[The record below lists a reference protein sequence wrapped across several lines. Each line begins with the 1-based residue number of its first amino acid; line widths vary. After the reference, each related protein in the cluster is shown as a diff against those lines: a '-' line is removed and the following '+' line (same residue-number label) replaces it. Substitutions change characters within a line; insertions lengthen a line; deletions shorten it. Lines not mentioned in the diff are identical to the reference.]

1 MASSGTKSTP
11 TNIQST
17 STTTTIK
24 TPPAATTTTT
34 TTKTTTYKTFLFD
47 LAEDPYEA
55 NNLLDD
61 PTGAAA
67 TKYADI
73 TTQMSSRH
81 EYFSQF
87 ITDPDPPVFN
97 AALTAFR
104 SCGGVCSYV
113 ENTIEETETVA
124 KNLMGSGNPTN
135 VINPQAPNIV
145 FVLLDDWGWNDVG
158 WRSNYMSWTTPNIDR
173 LASEGV
179 KLENYYS
186 AYYCIPARAS
196 LLTGRY
202 AIRHGT
208 WDNSFESNEHL
219 PHELSLDETTIAQ
232 EMQVLGFTPTSLQ
245 PFYPHPQTLKTL
257 IPYSNSNLTQT

>member
-1 MASSGTKSTP
+1 MASTGTKATQTTAPSGTNKV
-11 TNIQST
+11 
-17 STTTTIK
+17 
-24 TPPAATTTTT
+24 PPAATSTT

-73 TTQMSSRH
+73 TSQMSARH

-87 ITDPDPPVFN
+87 ITDPDPPIFN
-97 AALTAFR
+97 AAITAFR

-113 ENTIEETETVA
+113 ENTVEETETVA
-124 KNLMGSGNPTN
+124 KNVMLSSNPMHTN
-135 VINPQAPNIV
+135 NPQAPNIV
-145 FVLLDDWGWNDVG
+145 FVLVDDWGWNDVG

-173 LASEGV
+173 LATEGI

-219 PHELSLDETTIAQ
+219 PHEMSLDETTIAQ
-232 EMQVLGFTPTSLQ
+232 EMQV
-245 PFYPHPQTLKTL
+245 
-257 IPYSNSNLTQT
+257 